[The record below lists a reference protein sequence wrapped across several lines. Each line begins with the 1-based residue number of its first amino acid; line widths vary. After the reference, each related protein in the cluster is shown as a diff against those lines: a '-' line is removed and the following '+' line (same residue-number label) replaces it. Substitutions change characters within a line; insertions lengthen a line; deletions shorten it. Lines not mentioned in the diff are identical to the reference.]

1 MEKKTH
7 HRPETQTHL
16 GPRLLPLIVLVVV
29 VDVFGGVEVVV
40 VAFGRVEM
48 VVEVVLVITDHS
60 RI

>member
-1 MEKKTH
+1 MKFST
-7 HRPETQTHL
+7 
-16 GPRLLPLIVLVVV
+16 PRLLPLIVLVVV